1 MASSPNKPAMEPIK
15 MQTTKAVSALVKY
28 VNGKKTSNNLFE
40 EDTFVTLIITLRRT
54 PDSGK
59 NKPIRLTIPHSLYN
73 SESGDYQ
80 MCLFVKDKDASKLKQ
95 RFEATPVTGLTQV
108 IGLQKLRT
116 DYQQYKAKR
125 KLCSS
130 YDLFLC
136 DGSILP
142 MMTKALGKEFFKKK
156 KQPVPVRLEV
166 NNLKKEIGRAR
177 DATYMYVGFGTAL
190 GIRSA
195 RLSFD
200 ENQIVENIMAIIEGA
215 GEKVPR
221 KWKNIQAMHI
231 KTPNSVALP
240 IYNKLEADEEEDEE
254 EEKEVKKK
262 ETVSKKRKKKDDEK
276 KDEKKEK
283 KKSKK
288 STKKKSRR

>member
-1 MASSPNKPAMEPIK
+1 MASNKTILLESIRS
-15 MQTTKAVSALVKY
+15 QTTKAVSALVKY
-28 VNGKKTSNNLFE
+28 VNSTKGKSNLFE
-40 EDTFVTLIITLRRT
+40 EDTFITLLVTLRRT

-59 NKPIRLTIPHSLYN
+59 NKPIRLKVPHSLYN
-73 SESGDYQ
+73 SEEGDYQ
-80 MCLFVKDKDASKLKQ
+80 MCLFVKDRDASKLKK

-136 DGSILP
+136 DAAILP

-166 NNLKKEIGRAR
+166 NNLKKEIERAR

-195 RLSFD
+195 RMSF
-200 ENQIVENIMAIIEGA
+200 EESEIVENIMAVIEGA
-215 GEKVPR
+215 SEKVPK
-221 KWKNIQAMHI
+221 KWRNIQALHI
-231 KTPNSVALP
+231 KTPDSVALP
-240 IYNKLEADEEEDEE
+240 IYNKLEEAEAAEEAGDDSNG
-254 EEKEVKKK
+254 KYND
-262 ETVSKKRKKKDDEK
+262 KKRKKKDTGTK
-276 KDEKKEK
+276 RA

-288 STKKKSRR
+288 

>member
-1 MASSPNKPAMEPIK
+1 
-15 MQTTKAVSALVKY
+15 
-28 VNGKKTSNNLFE
+28 
-40 EDTFVTLIITLRRT
+40 
-54 PDSGK
+54 
-59 NKPIRLTIPHSLYN
+59 
-73 SESGDYQ
+73 
-80 MCLFVKDKDASKLKQ
+80 
-95 RFEATPVTGLTQV
+95 
-108 IGLQKLRT
+108 
-116 DYQQYKAKR
+116 
-125 KLCSS
+125 
-130 YDLFLC
+130 
-136 DGSILP
+136 
-142 MMTKALGKEFFKKK
+142 
-156 KQPVPVRLEV
+156 
-166 NNLKKEIGRAR
+166 
-177 DATYMYVGFGTAL
+177 MYVGFGTAL

-240 IYNKLEADEEEDEE
+240 IYNKLEADEEEGEE